1 MIASNL
7 LTMAA
12 PVISSDTTIGLTVIL
27 SIVSAVGVVFSI
39 SMSLKK
45 DNREEEARRIDMAE
59 QFAKINVKLDQVFMT
74 LSETSHKTDRTMD
87 ELKGVNIA
95 IARNDERIETLFKY
109 HDDHEKR
116 LIDLEDESK

>member
-12 PVISSDTTIGLTVIL
+12 PVISSDTTIGLTVLL

-45 DNREEEARRIDMAE
+45 DHREEEERRIDMAG
-59 QFAKINVKLDQVFMT
+59 QFAKINVKLDQVFMA

-95 IARNDERIETLFKY
+95 IARCDERIETLFKY
-109 HDDHEKR
+109 HEDYEKR
-116 LIDLEDESK
+116 LTDLEVESK

>member
-1 MIASNL
+1 
-7 LTMAA
+7 MAA
-12 PVISSDTTIGLTVIL
+12 PVISSDTTIGLTVLL

-45 DNREEEARRIDMAE
+45 DNREEESRRIDMAE

-87 ELKGVNIA
+87 ELKDVNIA
-95 IARNDERIETLFKY
+95 VARCHERIETLFKY

-116 LIDLEDESK
+116 LTDLEVESK

>member
-12 PVISSDTTIGLTVIL
+12 PVISSDTTIGLTVLL
-27 SIVSAVGVVFSI
+27 SIMSAVGVVFSI

-45 DNREEEARRIDMAE
+45 DHREEEERRIELAG

-87 ELKGVNIA
+87 ELKGANIA
-95 IARNDERIETLFKY
+95 IARCDERIETLFKY

-116 LIDLEDESK
+116 ITDLEVESK

>member
-12 PVISSDTTIGLTVIL
+12 PVISSDTTIGLTVLL
-27 SIVSAVGVVFSI
+27 SIMSAVGVVFSI

-45 DNREEEARRIDMAE
+45 DHREEEERRIDMAG

-87 ELKGVNIA
+87 ELKDVNIA
-95 IARNDERIETLFKY
+95 VARCHERIETLFKY

-116 LIDLEDESK
+116 LTDLEGESK

>member
-7 LTMAA
+7 LTTAA
-12 PVISSDTTIGLTVIL
+12 PVISSDTTIGLTVLL
-27 SIVSAVGVVFSI
+27 SIMSAVGVVFSI

-45 DNREEEARRIDMAE
+45 DHREEEERRIELAG

-87 ELKGVNIA
+87 ELKGANIA
-95 IARNDERIETLFKY
+95 IARCDERIETLFKY

-116 LIDLEDESK
+116 ITDLEVESK